1 MESYSVA
8 QVESITGIS
17 GHKLRIWE
25 RRYKF
30 LKPKRTPTN
39 IRFYTADDLKLL
51 INVGILTRHGNRISK
66 IGSLSSKEISE
77 KVIELLTDTDTDFE
91 DDISS
96 LMLSAINFDENLF
109 NNIFQRQLV
118 RSGFLATI
126 TDLIYPFLN
135 RVGVMWTASRII
147 PSQEHFITNLVRQK
161 IISSID
167 SLQQPAHDAPEI
179 LLFLFEG
186 EDHELPLLIASFII
200 KDLGWKVY
208 YLGQNIPLNDIVT
221 IIKKRNIPTVMSM
234 ITAPQIDKV
243 SNLIYDLISN
253 TDVHLILSG
262 SKKNIPNFEN
272 LETVSVVNN
281 PTELISQLH
290 NLSNR

>member
-96 LMLSAINFDENLF
+96 LIIFF
-109 NNIFQRQLV
+109 NVN
-118 RSGFLATI
+118 
-126 TDLIYPFLN
+126 
-135 RVGVMWTASRII
+135 W
-147 PSQEHFITNLVRQK
+147 
-161 IISSID
+161 
-167 SLQQPAHDAPEI
+167 
-179 LLFLFEG
+179 
-186 EDHELPLLIASFII
+186 
-200 KDLGWKVY
+200 
-208 YLGQNIPLNDIVT
+208 
-221 IIKKRNIPTVMSM
+221 
-234 ITAPQIDKV
+234 
-243 SNLIYDLISN
+243 
-253 TDVHLILSG
+253 
-262 SKKNIPNFEN
+262 
-272 LETVSVVNN
+272 LEVDF
-281 PTELISQLH
+281 
-290 NLSNR
+290 

>member
-39 IRFYTADDLKLL
+39 IRLYTADDLKLL

-66 IGSLSSKEISE
+66 IGSLSNNEISE
-77 KVIELLTDTDTDFE
+77 KVLDLLTDTDTDFE

-96 LMLSAINFDENLF
+96 FMLSAINFDENLF

-126 TDLIYPFLN
+126 TDLIYPFL
-135 RVGVMWTASRII
+135 
-147 PSQEHFITNLVRQK
+147 
-161 IISSID
+161 
-167 SLQQPAHDAPEI
+167 
-179 LLFLFEG
+179 
-186 EDHELPLLIASFII
+186 
-200 KDLGWKVY
+200 
-208 YLGQNIPLNDIVT
+208 IV
-221 IIKKRNIPTVMSM
+221 
-234 ITAPQIDKV
+234 
-243 SNLIYDLISN
+243 
-253 TDVHLILSG
+253 
-262 SKKNIPNFEN
+262 
-272 LETVSVVNN
+272 
-281 PTELISQLH
+281 
-290 NLSNR
+290 